1 MRRTLGLLAAAA
13 AASLTALILG
23 EYELT
28 LGTATA
34 AGLVVGFGLPE
45 IVLAIALW
53 RGVVPAVLVAA
64 MAGGSILWAGW
75 ISSGRGVAP
84 FRATAWLGVGLAVV
98 LAGWR
103 LRGGREGARQ
113 QHVAPLTG
121 DDVGA

>member
-45 IVLAIALW
+45 IVLALARW
-53 RGVVPAVLVAA
+53 RGPAPAALGAVL
-64 MAGGSILWAGW
+64 AGGSIVWAAW

-84 FRATAWLGVGLAVV
+84 FRATAWVGVALAAA

-103 LRGGREGARQ
+103 LLGRREGAREQ
-113 QHVAPLTG
+113 GLAVGAG
-121 DDVGA
+121 DDLGP

>member
-28 LGTATA
+28 PGTAAA

-45 IVLAIALW
+45 IVLAIAPW
-53 RGVVPAVLVAA
+53 RGTVPAVLGAA

-84 FRATAWLGVGLAVV
+84 FRASAWLGVGLAAV

-103 LRGGREGARQ
+103 LRGRREGAHQ
-113 QHVAPLTG
+113 EDVAPVAS

>member
-1 MRRTLGLLAAAA
+1 MAAAA

-45 IVLAIALW
+45 IVLAVARW
-53 RGVVPAVLVAA
+53 QGVVPAVLGAA

-84 FRATAWLGVGLAVV
+84 FRATAWIGVGLAVV

-113 QHVAPLTG
+113 QHVAPITG